1 MPLSAVVTSST
12 TSATNNNTKYSSTSF
27 GGRLTPPSV
36 FDNQLTH
43 NEDDLSAKY
52 DLDKVNDIFKLREF
66 VKKKVQVNHVVAIKQ
81 EKGLKCA
88 FYKCS

>member
-52 DLDKVNDIFKLREF
+52 DLDKVSDIFKPRKFWKFCNE
-66 VKKKVQVNHVVAIKQ
+66 KQ
-81 EKGLKCA
+81 ETVWNVL
-88 FYKCS
+88 FTNIF

>member
-1 MPLSAVVTSST
+1 MLLLLPSASGCPLASRNKSRGLDPTGTMPLSAVVTSST

-52 DLDKVNDIFKLREF
+52 DLDKVNEFIF
-66 VKKKVQVNHVVAIKQ
+66 
-81 EKGLKCA
+81 
-88 FYKCS
+88 